1 MRLVSCAFLALA
13 LCALSV
19 PPTAAQEA
27 KTPTPEKKDVPLV
40 KVYQA
45 GKDAVIVLPK
55 GLEYMTEKSKYLGT
69 EPTIVVEKIDGGSQK
84 LILRER
90 SAVVSSVGG
99 SKVTIK
105 VGGTPVTPKVF
116 IGIPEGA
123 TVDDQTKKKEEPAP
137 KK

>member
-13 LCALSV
+13 LCAVSN
-19 PPTAAQEA
+19 PIHADE
-27 KTPTPEKKDVPLV
+27 PTPAKKDTSLV
-40 KVYQA
+40 TVYAA
-45 GKDAVIVLPK
+45 GKDAIIILPK
-55 GLEYMTEKSKYLGT
+55 GMDYMAEKSKYVGT
-69 EPTIVVEKIDGGSQK
+69 LPTIVVEKLDGGGQK

-90 SAVVSSVGG
+90 AAVVSAVGG
-99 SKVTIK
+99 SKVTIR

-123 TVDDQTKKKEEPAP
+123 KVDDQTAKKKEDPTP